1 MEPAF
6 ASKGHHVSVP
16 DAYYVDYDTFE
27 DDDDDGDDDE
37 GNDDDGDD
45 DDGDD
50 DDDDD
55 SDEYLC
61 ISAS

>member
-16 DAYYVDYDTFE
+16 GDHAYVDYDTF
-27 DDDDDGDDDE
+27 
-37 GNDDDGDD
+37 
-45 DDGDD
+45 DD

-55 SDEYLC
+55 EGDDIDGYLC